1 MVLVNEEHG
10 TFVYHASQRIGF
22 RSQPSVGDDAL
33 IKSKTAEVGKLF
45 AVECIQPSRIG
56 SNNGA

>member
-10 TFVYHASQRIGF
+10 IFVYRASQRIGF
-22 RSQPSVGDDAL
+22 RSQPNVGDDAL
-33 IKSKTAEVGKLF
+33 KKSKTAEVGKLF

-56 SNNGA
+56 NDNGA